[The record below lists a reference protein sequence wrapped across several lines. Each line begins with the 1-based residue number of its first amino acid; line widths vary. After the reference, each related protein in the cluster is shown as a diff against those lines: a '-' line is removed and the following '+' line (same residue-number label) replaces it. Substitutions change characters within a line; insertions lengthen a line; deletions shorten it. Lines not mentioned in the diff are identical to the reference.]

1 MSVDSSKLVKAYI
14 AMRDAR
20 AKLLSEYE
28 DKDKEIETQMETIE
42 AELLATCKDIGA
54 DSIKTEFGT
63 VTRSVKE
70 RYWATDWHEVYDFI
84 RDNSCPEILEK
95 RIHQGNYKALMA
107 DSPELAIP
115 GVQVSREFSVTVRR
129 ASKASSTNQ

>member
-1 MSVDSSKLVKAYI
+1 MNVDSAKLVKAYI

-20 AKLLSEYE
+20 AKLEAE
-28 DKDKEIETQMETIE
+28 FNDKDNEIKAQMESIE
-42 AELLATCKDIGA
+42 AELLETCKDIGA

-84 RDNSCPEILEK
+84 RSNNCPEILEK
-95 RIHQGNYKALMA
+95 RLHQGNYKAMLA
-107 DSPELAIP
+107 EHPEEAIP
-115 GVQVSREFSVTVRR
+115 GVQVAREFSVTVRR
-129 ASKASSTNQ
+129 SSSK

>member
-1 MSVDSSKLVKAYI
+1 MNVDSAKLVKAYI

-20 AKLLSEYE
+20 AKLEAE
-28 DKDKEIETQMETIE
+28 FNDKDNEIKAQMESIE
-42 AELLATCKDIGA
+42 AELLETCKDIGA

-84 RDNSCPEILEK
+84 RANECPEILEK
-95 RIHQGNYKALMA
+95 RLHQGNYKAMLLEH
-107 DSPELAIP
+107 PEEAIP
-115 GVQVSREFSVTVRR
+115 GVQVAREFSVTVRR
-129 ASKASSTNQ
+129 SSSK